1 MSGLTV
7 PIILTALAIILA
19 FASYRGV
26 RRGGARFYTLEREAI
41 LRRASFTL
49 VGSTILFLAVIGLLA
64 YQQQQQ
70 LLAGGAETALE
81 GDLTATPTTFL
92 QTQPPTP
99 SPSATIDLSIPTVT
113 PTPVICRAVVDG
125 TGGAGLMLR
134 EEPAGAEISILPDGT
149 IVSVLPDEPV
159 SDGEFTWRKIRT
171 VSRDEGWVVE
181 EFLTLGDCDQ

>member
-7 PIILTALAIILA
+7 PIILTTLAIILA

-49 VGSTILFLAVIGLLA
+49 AGSTILFLAVIGLLV
-64 YQQQQQ
+64 YQQQ
-70 LLAGGAETALE
+70 LAGAAAGSGPATDGE
-81 GDLTATPTTFL
+81 LTATPTTFL

-99 SPSATIDLSIPTVT
+99 SPSPTVDLSIPTVT

-134 EEPAGAEISILPDGT
+134 EEPAGAEITILPDGT
-149 IVSVLPDEPV
+149 IVSVLPDEPI
-159 SDGEFTWRKIRT
+159 SDGEFTWRRIRT

-181 EFLTLGDCDQ
+181 EFLTLGDCGQ